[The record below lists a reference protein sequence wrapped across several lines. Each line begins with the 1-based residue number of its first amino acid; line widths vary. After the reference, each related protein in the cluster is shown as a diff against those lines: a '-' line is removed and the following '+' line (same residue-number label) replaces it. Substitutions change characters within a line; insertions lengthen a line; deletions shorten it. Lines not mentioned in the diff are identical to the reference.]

1 MSDEKV
7 IRDHLVNLLT
17 SRQAHVGFKRVLDQ
31 LPEELQ
37 ATKPEGAA
45 HTPWQLLEH
54 LRIAQWDILEFS
66 RNPEH
71 VSPKYPEGYWPDS
84 ESPPDE
90 RAWKNSLASFY
101 ADLQAIANLVADP
114 STDLYAPIPHGSGQ
128 TILREALL
136 VAEHNAYHLGQLVLL
151 RRLLGA
157 WP

>member
-1 MSDEKV
+1 MSDDKV
-7 IRDHLVNLLT
+7 IRDHLAKLLT
-17 SRQAHVGFKRVLDQ
+17 GHQAHVGFKPVLDQ

-37 ATKPEGAA
+37 AKKPDGAP

-54 LRIAQWDILEFS
+54 MRIAQWDILEFS

-71 VSPKYPEGYWPDS
+71 VSPKYPEGYWPES

-90 RAWKNSLASFY
+90 RAWKNSIASFY
-101 ADLQAIANLVADP
+101 ANLQAVADLVADP
-114 STDLYAPIPHGSGQ
+114 STDLYAPIPHGTGQ
-128 TILREALL
+128 TILREALV

>member
-54 LRIAQWDILEFS
+54 LRIDGGAGEDRGEVNVPSDVVVSLEDGFES
-66 RNPEH
+66 GAFVHAVDMLEGG
-71 VSPKYPEGYWPDS
+71 SPSYSASLTK
-84 ESPPDE
+84 SPT
-90 RAWKNSLASFY
+90 SL
-101 ADLQAIANLVADP
+101 V
-114 STDLYAPIPHGSGQ
+114 
-128 TILREALL
+128 
-136 VAEHNAYHLGQLVLL
+136 V
-151 RRLLGA
+151 
-157 WP
+157 